1 MKLSAICAQFAQFRL
16 LVVAFACLV
25 PRLSHARDELRF
37 FSFEHVKT
45 DTEAGD
51 RMVVLDIS
59 RTSPLL
65 HYQFQETPTGSLSRT
80 VKSIEFNRDMEL
92 TGSEVE
98 SVFKRLVSAGIFKL
112 PRSSE
117 HRGEGN
123 LWDLSGSLNGREF
136 ELSHRLFPRSGM
148 RKQIDDVI
156 KSMVHEF
163 GLDQINGPAYATIDR
178 KAGTITI
185 VPSDLQD
192 RTNPPAV
199 NESEGD
205 LIAARQTTLQELIN
219 HADKFDGKRVSV
231 IGFYHGEFEGNE
243 LRAAEKSNYK
253 ENIWCDTISTF
264 APKGVAFAQDSW
276 ARIEGTFL
284 RGPAGH
290 FGMWP
295 GEITRVTRFDVQTP
309 PASARR

>member
-1 MKLSAICAQFAQFRL
+1 MKLSGICAQFAQFRL
-16 LVVAFACLV
+16 LIVAIVCLM

-45 DTEAGD
+45 DTDARD

-65 HYQFQETPTGSLSRT
+65 HYQLRETPTGSLSRT

-92 TGSEVE
+92 ADLEIE

-136 ELSHRLFPRSGM
+136 ELSHQLFPRSGT

-156 KSMVHEF
+156 RSIVHEF
-163 GLDQINGPAYATIDR
+163 GLDQINCPAYATIVR

-185 VPSDLQD
+185 EPSDLQD
-192 RTNPPAV
+192 QPNPPAV
-199 NESEGD
+199 SESEGD
-205 LIAARQTTLQELIN
+205 LIPARETTFQELIS

-231 IGFYHGEFEGNE
+231 VGFYHGEFEGNE
-243 LRAAEKSNYK
+243 LGAAEKSDYK
-253 ENIWCDTISTF
+253 ENVWCDTISTF
-264 APKGVAFAQDSW
+264 APKTSLSNKIVG
-276 ARIEGTFL
+276 
-284 RGPAGH
+284 
-290 FGMWP
+290 
-295 GEITRVTRFDVQTP
+295 RVSKER
-309 PASARR
+309 S

>member
-1 MKLSAICAQFAQFRL
+1 M
-16 LVVAFACLV
+16 

-45 DTEAGD
+45 DADARD

-59 RTSPLL
+59 RTSPFL

-80 VKSIEFNRDMEL
+80 VKSIEFNRDIEL
-92 TGSEVE
+92 TDSEVE

-112 PRSSE
+112 PGSSE

-136 ELSHRLFPRSGM
+136 ELSHQLFPWSGSLK
-148 RKQIDDVI
+148 RIDDVI
-156 KSMVHEF
+156 KSIVHEF
-163 GLDQINGPAYATIDR
+163 GLDQINGPAYATIVR
-178 KAGTITI
+178 KAGTIRI
-185 VPSDLQD
+185 EPSDLQD

-199 NESEGD
+199 SESEGD
-205 LIAARQTTLQELIN
+205 LIPARQTTLQELIS

-231 IGFYHGEFEGNE
+231 VGFYHGEFEGNE
-243 LRAAEKSNYK
+243 LRAAEKSDYK
-253 ENIWCDTISTF
+253 KNVSCDTISTF
-264 APKGVAFAQDSW
+264 APKGVAFAQDRW
-276 ARIEGTFL
+276 ARVEGTFL

-295 GEITRVTRFDVQTP
+295 GEITRVTRFDVQTA
-309 PASARR
+309 PALARR

>member
-1 MKLSAICAQFAQFRL
+1 MKLSGICAQLAQFRL
-16 LVVAFACLV
+16 LTVAIVCLM

-45 DTEAGD
+45 DTDARD
-51 RMVVLDIS
+51 RMVVLDLS
-59 RTSPLL
+59 RASPLL

-92 TGSEVE
+92 TDSEVE
-98 SVFKRLVSAGIFKL
+98 SLFKRLVSAGIFKL

-136 ELSHRLFPRSGM
+136 ELSHQLFPRNGT
-148 RKQIDDVI
+148 RKQIDNVI
-156 KSMVHEF
+156 KSIVHEF
-163 GLDQINGPAYATIDR
+163 GLDQINGPAYGTIDR
-178 KAGTITI
+178 KAGTTTI
-185 VPSDLQD
+185 GPSELQD
-192 RTNPPAV
+192 RTNPPAA

-205 LIAARQTTLQELIN
+205 LIPARQTTLQELIR

-231 IGFYHGEFEGNE
+231 VGFYHGEFEGNE
-243 LRAAEKSNYK
+243 LRAAEKSDYK
-253 ENIWCDTISTF
+253 ENVWCDTISTF
-264 APKGVAFAQDSW
+264 APKGVAFEQDRW
-276 ARIEGTFL
+276 VRVEGTFL

-290 FGMWP
+290 FGMWQ
-295 GEITRVTRFDVQTP
+295 GEITRVTQFDVQTP
-309 PASARR
+309 PASARL